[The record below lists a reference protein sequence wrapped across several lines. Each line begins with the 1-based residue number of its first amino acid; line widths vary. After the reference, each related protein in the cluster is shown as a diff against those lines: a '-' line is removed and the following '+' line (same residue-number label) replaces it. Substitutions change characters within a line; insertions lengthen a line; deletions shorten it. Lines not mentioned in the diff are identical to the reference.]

1 MKGANNSARHSRA
14 PVVCNLLSHIN
25 GRMTGTNPQGLGC
38 DHRGGNTSEVSGEC
52 RVRVNSSRIESV
64 LDKQCSSVI
73 KSVERIDLGLIIT
86 EVDFIADRFEVL

>member
-1 MKGANNSARHSRA
+1 M
-14 PVVCNLLSHIN
+14 
-25 GRMTGTNPQGLGC
+25 
-38 DHRGGNTSEVSGEC
+38 
-52 RVRVNSSRIESV
+52 RVNSSRIESV